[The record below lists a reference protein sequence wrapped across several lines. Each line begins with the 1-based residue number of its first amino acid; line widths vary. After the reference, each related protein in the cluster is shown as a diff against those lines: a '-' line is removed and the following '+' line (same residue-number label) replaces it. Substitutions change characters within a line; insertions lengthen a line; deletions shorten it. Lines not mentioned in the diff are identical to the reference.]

1 MRNKILNTRQLK
13 FSLRVYDWKNESDG
27 GWKLCSTKGLVRLLI
42 PGFISWLMTN
52 GTQHEF
58 QGDDDKSC
66 LLAIT
71 HCLHPVSSFD
81 VAPATRQKLLFFFA
95 VFFFSPHKR
104 NLFIAKT
111 KKGRFDFFRKG
122 WRREEGE
129 SGRGQI
135 EKKKKEKQSRRN
147 WLQSAGQNELFGSMV
162 FLVYWFPLLTPLPRL
177 WWSNSGW
184 NKNERKSRNFIRFL
198 NAAVGF

>member
-1 MRNKILNTRQLK
+1 MSFRETTTNHACWPSRIVYIQFHLLT
-13 FSLRVYDWKNESDG
+13 SLLPPVKNS
-27 GWKLCSTKGLVRLLI
+27 
-42 PGFISWLMTN
+42 
-52 GTQHEF
+52 
-58 QGDDDKSC
+58 
-66 LLAIT
+66 
-71 HCLHPVSSFD
+71 
-81 VAPATRQKLLFFFA
+81 FFFLR
-95 VFFFSPHKR
+95 FFFPHKR